1 MGVRVSS
8 IKKKAKEKEKAK
20 ARGKSNRAGKKAA
33 TTTTTTTTTTTSSSS
48 TSSSSSTDKR
58 PVDLAE
64 VRKEISS
71 IVGTNAAALTRA
83 VMGEGLKGQL
93 APVKYLFEAM
103 GLYPATEMQRDQARQ
118 GVSGAHAD
126 AKLEVTGESDRQ

>member
-1 MGVRVSS
+1 
-8 IKKKAKEKEKAK
+8 
-20 ARGKSNRAGKKAA
+20 
-33 TTTTTTTTTTTSSSS
+33 
-48 TSSSSSTDKR
+48 
-58 PVDLAE
+58 

-103 GLYPATEMQRDQARQ
+103 GLYPATESSETKPDKETLAHTLMRNLKLPESPIVNEDDNEDGEEADSGSANPAAAGDGLTKQQ
-118 GVSGAHAD
+118 GEADSGSGAD
-126 AKLEVTGESDRQ
+126 GKGSSGEQEAVAEAGEGSIVE